1 MNKIQFDN
9 LIKPLTKIYDDL
21 ELELIELTDED
32 GNVTEFYLVDIREYK
47 GKNYAF
53 LLPAEEIEGDDMDA
67 VSIFELSGDDE
78 SGILLPIEDEEL
90 LDRIFA
96 QFEMEYYAEYADEN
110 EELPN

>member
-1 MNKIQFDN
+1 MDKEIEIIDELDEPIEILDDKGNKM
-9 LIKPLTKIYDDL
+9 
-21 ELELIELTDED
+21 
-32 GNVTEFYLVDIREYK
+32 EFYHIGSMDFE

-53 LLPAEEIEGDDMDA
+53 FQPGESIEGADPDE
-67 VSIFELSGDDE
+67 VVIFEIDE
-78 SGILLPIEDEEL
+78 EKKVLLPIEDEEL

>member
-1 MNKIQFDN
+1 MDKEIQIIDELDEPIEIFDDKGNKM
-9 LIKPLTKIYDDL
+9 
-21 ELELIELTDED
+21 
-32 GNVTEFYLVDIREYK
+32 EFYHIGTMDFE

-53 LLPAEEIEGDDMDA
+53 FQPGESVEGADPDE
-67 VSIFELSGDDE
+67 VVIFEIDE
-78 SGILLPIEDEEL
+78 EQKVLLPIEDEEL

>member
-1 MNKIQFDN
+1 MDKEIQIIDELDEPIEIFDDKGNKM
-9 LIKPLTKIYDDL
+9 
-21 ELELIELTDED
+21 
-32 GNVTEFYLVDIREYK
+32 EFYHIGTMDFE

-53 LLPAEEIEGDDMDA
+53 FQPGESIEGADPDE
-67 VSIFELSGDDE
+67 VVIFEIDE
-78 SGILLPIEDEEL
+78 EQKVLLPIEDEEL